1 MPKVMECQSSRSEIT
16 ELKVLDDNLVAF
28 SSKIHGIN
36 IFSSVDCSTKLKINR
51 VHEQLNSSTAATTF
65 SPNAQFL
72 AFAVKRQIYIF
83 HMASRTLIK
92 TIHVDGENI
101 EALSF
106 DAESKYIIAGTAS
119 GRILQYRYDGSSLL
133 ARLCSFESQKTPKGG
148 KSFISSLSFYK
159 DRLACGSNEGEI
171 CIVDL
176 HSRANK
182 ISITNSKV
190 RITSLCFVD
199 EKTLISA
206 NSDGKIYIN
215 YLDNRH
221 EPKQIDSGFT
231 TISSITLMSNPN
243 YIMING
249 NTNYVSIYDIK
260 RLKVA
265 HNKYI
270 EFKDKVDKVVLAP
283 NNTLIVSL
291 KNMHIYRAEL
301 PSIDELKS
309 LIVHNSLD
317 EAFNMCERDF
327 MMKDTKEYKQLQDRY
342 NKIYNEAVQALIN
355 QQRKLAIQQTE
366 MFMNVPSKRDEIKL
380 LFKAFEHYP
389 KLQTLYLEKKYP
401 VAYALCA
408 QYPAL
413 QQTFQYK
420 KMEEVWKDAFK
431 NAQRHII
438 LGNNDLAK
446 TSLSEFATIVS
457 KQPLIKLVL
466 NHNKHFIAFLKAMEA
481 KNFQKVSEIAKR
493 YEDFTKIPTY
503 KNIET
508 EIQNTLLEIEKH
520 IKKCD
525 IATARNSISKFEGV
539 PELVSEVTRLTQEC
553 DNIEKLQ
560 SAYKENNFALCYEI
574 LDAHHNLSFTET
586 GILLENHWSKIVQ
599 KSEEFALKGNI
610 KEIKATLGELIH
622 VETRR
627 EKIGDLL
634 RVSFHTRTKALMA
647 KKSFKNAENII
658 YSYIDIFGLD
668 NEISTIMKYYEAKS
682 KLKLA
687 ITQNSRQERDGWINS
702 VIMADS
708 SRS

>member
-1 MPKVMECQSSRSEIT
+1 MPKVMECLSSRSEIT
-16 ELKVLDDNLVAF
+16 ELKVLDNNFVAL
-28 SSKIHGIN
+28 STKIHGIN
-36 IFSSVDCSTKLKINR
+36 IFSSIDCSVKLKINK
-51 VHEQLNSSTAATTF
+51 VHEHLNSYTAATTF

-72 AFAVKRQIYIF
+72 AFAVKQKIYIF
-83 HMASRTLIK
+83 HMPSRILIK
-92 TIHVDGENI
+92 TIYTENEDI
-101 EALSF
+101 EILSF

-119 GRILQYRYDGSSLL
+119 GRLLQYRYDGSSLL
-133 ARLCSFESQKTPKGG
+133 ARLCSFESKKVPKGG

-159 DRLACGSNEGEI
+159 NRLACGSNEGEI

-215 YLDNRH
+215 YLDNRK
-221 EPKQIDSGFT
+221 EPKHIDSGFT
-231 TISSITLMSNPN
+231 PISSITLMPNPN

-249 NTNYVSIYDIK
+249 NSNYVSIYDIK
-260 RLKVA
+260 RLKIA
-265 HNKYI
+265 HTKYI
-270 EFKDKVDKVVLAP
+270 EFKEKIDKVVLAP
-283 NNTLIVSL
+283 NNTLVVSL
-291 KNMHIYRAEL
+291 KNLHIYRVQL
-301 PSIDELKS
+301 PSIAQLKS
-309 LIVHNSLD
+309 LIIHNSLD

-327 MMKDTKEYKQLQDRY
+327 MMKDTKEYKQLQKRY
-342 NKIYNEAVQALIN
+342 NEIYNEALTALIN
-355 QQRKLAIQQTE
+355 QQKKLATQLTE

-380 LFKAFEHYP
+380 LFKAFDNYS
-389 KLQTLYLEKKYP
+389 KLQTLFLEKKYP

-420 KMEEVWKDAFK
+420 KMEEVWKEAFK
-431 NAQRHII
+431 NAQRHIL

-446 TSLSEFATIVS
+446 ISLNEFATIIS

-466 NHNKHFIAFLKAMEA
+466 KHNKHFIEFLKAMEA
-481 KNFQKVSEIAKR
+481 KNFQKVNEIAKTNKI
-493 YEDFTKIPTY
+493 FTQIPTY
-503 KNIET
+503 KNIEI
-508 EIQNTLLEIEKH
+508 EIQNSLLEIEKH

-525 IATARNSISKFEGV
+525 IETARNSLVKFHNL
-539 PELVSEVTRLTQEC
+539 PKIASEVTRLTQEC

-560 SAYKENNFALCYEI
+560 SAYEENNFALCYEI
-574 LDAHHNLSFTET
+574 LDAHHNLSFTDI
-586 GILLENHWSKIVQ
+586 GMLLEKHWSKIVQ
-599 KSEEFALKGNI
+599 KSEEFALQGNI

-634 RVSFHTRTKALMA
+634 RVSFHTKTKALMA

-668 NEISTIMKYYEAKS
+668 NEIGSIMKHYEAKS

-687 ITQNSRQERDGWINS
+687 ITQNSRQTRDGWIDS
-702 VIMADS
+702 IIMADS
-708 SRS
+708 VRS

>member
-28 SSKIHGIN
+28 STKIHGIN
-36 IFSSVDCSTKLKINR
+36 IFSSTDCSVKLKINR
-51 VHEQLNSSTAATTF
+51 VHEQLNSYTTATTF

-72 AFAVKRQIYIF
+72 AFAVKQKIYIF
-83 HMASRTLIK
+83 HMPSRILIK
-92 TIHVDGENI
+92 TIHAENEDVEI
-101 EALSF
+101 LSF
-106 DAESKYIIAGTAS
+106 DPESRYIIAGTAS
-119 GRILQYRYDGSSLL
+119 GRVLQYRYDGSSML
-133 ARLCSFESQKTPKGG
+133 ARLCSFESKKGPSKIKEG
-148 KSFISSLSFYK
+148 ESFISSLSFYK
-159 DRLACGSNEGEI
+159 NRLACGSHNGEI

-182 ISITNSKV
+182 ISISNSKV
-190 RITSLCFVD
+190 RITSLCFID

-215 YLDNRH
+215 YLDNRQKS
-221 EPKQIDSGFT
+221 KQVDSGFT
-231 TISSITLMSNPN
+231 TISSITLMPNRN

-249 NTNYVSIYDIK
+249 NTNYVTIYDIK

-291 KNMHIYRAEL
+291 KNLHIYHAEL
-301 PSIDELKS
+301 PSIAQLKS
-309 LIVHNSLD
+309 LIIHNSLD

-327 MMKDTKEYKQLQDRY
+327 MVKDTKEYEQLKKRY
-342 NKIYNEAVQALIN
+342 NKIYNEAAQALIN
-355 QQRKLAIQQTE
+355 QQKKLALQLTE
-366 MFMNVPSKRDEIKL
+366 VFMNVPSKKDEIKL
-380 LFKAFEHYP
+380 LFKAFENYS
-389 KLQTLYLEKKYP
+389 KLQTLYLEKKYT
-401 VAYALCA
+401 VAYALCT

-413 QQTFQYK
+413 QHTFQYK

-431 NAQRHII
+431 NAQRHIL

-446 TSLSEFATIVS
+446 TSLNEFATIIS

-466 NHNKHFIAFLKAMEA
+466 NHNKHFIEFLKAMEA
-481 KNFQKVSEIAKR
+481 KNFQKVNEIAKTNKI
-493 YEDFTKIPTY
+493 FTQIPTY
-503 KNIET
+503 KNIEN
-508 EIQNTLLEIEKH
+508 EIQNSLLEIEKH

-525 IATARNSISKFEGV
+525 IETARSSLIKFQNL
-539 PELVSEVTRLTQEC
+539 PQIVSEVTRLTQEC

-560 SAYKENNFALCYEI
+560 SAYKANNFALCYEI
-574 LDAHHNLSFTET
+574 LDAHNNLSFTDI
-586 GILLENHWSKIVQ
+586 GVLLEKHWSKIVH

-610 KEIKATLGELIH
+610 KDIKATLGELIH
-622 VETRR
+622 IETRR

-634 RVSFHTRTKALMA
+634 RVSFHTKTKALMA

-668 NEISTIMKYYEAKS
+668 NEISSIMKYYEAKS

-702 VIMADS
+702 KIIVEG
-708 SRS
+708 